1 MSIFDRLFYYVLC
14 KLEPWLTP
22 RRLKIINGDSVP
34 TKMPLRSIIL
44 ARDGDEDWCIGFR
57 CPCGCCRTIELLVID
72 EASPRWDY
80 SLDNNKLLTLHPSV
94 WLKDGC
100 KSHFWL
106 KKGRVFW
113 VQI

>member
-1 MSIFDRLFYYVLC
+1 MFIFKKMLYYVSC
-14 KLEPWLTP
+14 KLESLLPP
-22 RRLKIINGDSVP
+22 RQLKIIKGDLLP
-34 TKMPLRSIIL
+34 ANMPLRSIIL
-44 ARDGDEDWCIGFR
+44 ARDDDEDWCIGFR
-57 CPCGCCRTIELLVID
+57 CPCGCGRTIELLVID
-72 EASPRWDY
+72 EARPRWNY

-113 VQI
+113 V